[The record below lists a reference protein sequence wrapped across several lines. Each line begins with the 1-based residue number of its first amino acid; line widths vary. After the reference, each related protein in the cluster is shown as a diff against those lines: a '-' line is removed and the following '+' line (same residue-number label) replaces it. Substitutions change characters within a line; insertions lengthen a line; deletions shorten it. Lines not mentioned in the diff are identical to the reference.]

1 MLTAPLSVGQ
11 PSGCVTETVC
21 PDGSAGGTPAISR
34 LENFRHGGYTI
45 PDIPT
50 AFDHTRLAA
59 ARRALSLLM
68 HFGNDLV
75 EGRFVARL
83 NRFAALVDV
92 DGREELVHVAN
103 SGRMRELFV
112 PGFRVLLK
120 PRSGEHRKT
129 RFDLALVDLGF
140 ALSSADARLPNSLV
154 VEALESKALGQF
166 SEYSQVNRE
175 VQFGESRLDL
185 MLEGSNGRCYI
196 ETKSVTLVVDG
207 VALFPDAPTERGA
220 KHMRSLDQAVAQ
232 GHRAA
237 VVFVVQRPD
246 AVAFAPH
253 ETADPNFGSALRH
266 SLSCGV
272 EVFAYN
278 CRVSEQSIELHSHL
292 PVRL

>member
-1 MLTAPLSVGQ
+1 MQLG
-11 PSGCVTETVC
+11 
-21 PDGSAGGTPAISR
+21 D
-34 LENFRHGGYTI
+34 
-45 PDIPT
+45 
-50 AFDHTRLAA
+50 
-59 ARRALSLLM
+59 
-68 HFGNDLV
+68 DLV
-75 EGRFVARL
+75 EGRFIVRL

-92 DGREELVHVAN
+92 DGQEELVHVAN
-103 SGRMRELFV
+103 SGRMRELLV

-120 PRSGEHRKT
+120 PRAGEHRKT
-129 RFDLALVDLGF
+129 RFDLALVDLGH

-154 VEALESKALGQF
+154 AEAIEQGCLSRFAG
-166 SEYSQVNRE
+166 YTRVNRE

-185 MLEGSNGRCYI
+185 MLEGPHGRCYV

-207 VALFPDAPTERGA
+207 VGLFPDAPTERGA

-237 VVFVVQRPD
+237 AVFVVQRPD
-246 AVAFAPH
+246 AMAFAPH
-253 ETADPNFGSALRH
+253 DTADPAFASALRH

-278 CRVSEQSIELHSHL
+278 CRVSEQSIELHSPL